1 MVRSAAKPRVSN
13 TQVGLARLVH
23 QYCRSRV
30 NPRSVAAESAA
41 LVLRDAALRAA
52 PQDEGGAGGAMDA
65 AGRAHQ
71 NPRGKSLPNF
81 ARISSSSS
89 LLDRASIGKVSRRD
103 HGRQASITTRALRG
117 SSGL

>member
-1 MVRSAAKPRVSN
+1 MSIFSVILIRTRRVGKGAQRAPCPR
-13 TQVGLARLVH
+13 
-23 QYCRSRV
+23 
-30 NPRSVAAESAA
+30 
-41 LVLRDAALRAA
+41 
-52 PQDEGGAGGAMDA
+52 GGGGGGDGGGHASLCHPTST

-71 NPRGKSLPNF
+71 NPRGRSLPNF
-81 ARISSSSS
+81 ARIRSSSS